1 MKINKHNQ
9 IDHEQAIFTLFDR
22 LAHLVTFSYEPAKLS
37 KLIDQIQIEDELD
50 KLTAIGDHLCLRMN
64 RVALTLTAAAEASA
78 ANTPLVTQLT
88 DGRGWIILCGFKGG
102 RVRVILAQG
111 EAINEQALS
120 PSALE
125 KLLSNNQL
133 TLEDWLLVQ
142 AKAPLSNAVSPD
154 HHHHLLPLYRLI
166 ELMRGERSDLMAV
179 LGLILGA
186 GLLALASPIAVQAL
200 VNSVAMAG
208 MGQPLL
214 VLTLI
219 LFFFL
224 TFAGAVHV
232 IQTYLIE
239 IMQRRIFVRLATDLA
254 YRLPRIRQE
263 AFEQHHR
270 GEELVNRFFDIL
282 TVQKSGSALLLD
294 GLSTAVQTCIG
305 LVLLAFYHPFLLAFD
320 IVLLLAI
327 SFILFVLGRGGVRT
341 AVEESICKYALVDW
355 LETIAGKGQSFK
367 FGGGL
372 DFAAK
377 RADTLALDYLTA
389 KQQHY
394 KILLRQIIG
403 SVALYAIASTAL
415 LAIGGYLVIEG
426 HLTLGQLVAAE
437 LIVSSA
443 LLALIKFGKHL
454 EGYYDL
460 MAGTDKIGH
469 LVDVPLERDDGFSP
483 DLKQAVAITATNV
496 NYHFGE
502 KRPVFNDVSFAIE
515 AQEKIALFGHHASG
529 KTLMAELLSGLRQPL
544 SGKIM
549 IDEHLLTEIRL
560 ATLRKKIALVCRLEV
575 IEGSIS
581 ENVRFGN
588 LGISED
594 QIEQALQSVGLL
606 QSIGNFEDGIE
617 TVLNTSGY
625 PLTSSQTKLLLLAR
639 AMVSQ
644 PALLIVDSLLDEMSK
659 QSLDTLTPTLFAAD
673 APWTLIALTSS
684 ADVAARCQRIIPLA
698 GAGIHA

>member
-1 MKINKHNQ
+1 
-9 IDHEQAIFTLFDR
+9 
-22 LAHLVTFSYEPAKLS
+22 
-37 KLIDQIQIEDELD
+37 
-50 KLTAIGDHLCLRMN
+50 
-64 RVALTLTAAAEASA
+64 
-78 ANTPLVTQLT
+78 
-88 DGRGWIILCGFKGG
+88 
-102 RVRVILAQG
+102 
-111 EAINEQALS
+111 
-120 PSALE
+120 
-125 KLLSNNQL
+125 
-133 TLEDWLLVQ
+133 
-142 AKAPLSNAVSPD
+142 
-154 HHHHLLPLYRLI
+154 
-166 ELMRGERSDLMAV
+166 
-179 LGLILGA
+179 
-186 GLLALASPIAVQAL
+186 
-200 VNSVAMAG
+200 
-208 MGQPLL
+208 
-214 VLTLI
+214 
-219 LFFFL
+219 
-224 TFAGAVHV
+224 VHV
-232 IQTYLIE
+232 IQSYLIE
-239 IMQRRIFVRLATDLA
+239 IVQRRIFVRLATDLA

-263 AFEQHHR
+263 AFEHHR

-305 LVLLAFYHPFLLAFD
+305 LILLAFYHPFLLAFD
-320 IVLLLAI
+320 IVLLSAI
-327 SFILFVLGRGGVRT
+327 GLILFVLGRGGVPT
-341 AVEESICKYALVDW
+341 AVEESLCKYALVDW
-355 LETIAGKGQSFK
+355 LETLAGKGQSFK

-377 RADTLALDYLTA
+377 RADSLALDYLNA

-443 LLALIKFGKHL
+443 LIALIKFGKHL

-469 LVDVPLERDDGFSP
+469 LIDVPLERDDGFSL
-483 DLKQAVAITATNV
+483 DLTKPVAITATNIS
-496 NYHFGE
+496 YHFGE
-502 KRPVFNDVSFAIE
+502 KRPVFTNFSFAVQ
-515 AQEKIALFGHHASG
+515 AQEKIALLGDYAGG

-549 IDEHLLTEIRL
+549 LDEHLLTELRL
-560 ATLRKKIALVCRLEV
+560 ETLRKRIALVSKLEV

-617 TVLNTSGY
+617 TVLNTSGN
-625 PLTSSQTKLLLLAR
+625 PLTSSQIKLLLLAR

-644 PALLIVDSLLDEMSK
+644 PSLLILNGLLDDMS
-659 QSLDTLTPTLFAAD
+659 QQHLDTLTATLFAAD
-673 APWTLIALTSS
+673 APWTLIVLTSS
-684 ADVAARCQRIIPLA
+684 ANVAAHCQRIIPLV